1 MELTKDEL
9 FRIRYNEYTN
19 TLEIGKKKNK
29 LMAWIK
35 KNKLFSIILGL
46 TAVFIFTDIFLLFH
60 FMSLLSMI

>member
-35 KNKLFSIILGL
+35 KNKLFSVILGL
-46 TAVFIFTDIFLLFH
+46 TAVFILTDIFLLFH

>member
-35 KNKLFSIILGL
+35 KNKLFSVILGL
-46 TAVFIFTDIFLLFH
+46 TAVFILTDIFLLFY

>member
-35 KNKLFSIILGL
+35 KNKLFSVILGL
-46 TAVFIFTDIFLLFH
+46 TAIFIFTDIFLLFH

>member
-35 KNKLFSIILGL
+35 KNKLFSVILGL

>member
-19 TLEIGKKKNK
+19 TLEIKKKKNK

>member
-29 LMAWIK
+29 FMAWIK
-35 KNKLFSIILGL
+35 KNKLFSVILGL

>member
-35 KNKLFSIILGL
+35 KNKLFSVILGL
-46 TAVFIFTDIFLLFH
+46 TAVFIFTDIFLLFY

>member
-9 FRIRYNEYTN
+9 FRILYNEYTN

-35 KNKLFSIILGL
+35 KNKLFSVILGL

>member
-29 LMAWIK
+29 GMAWIK

-46 TAVFIFTDIFLLFH
+46 TAVFILTDVFLLFH

>member
-35 KNKLFSIILGL
+35 RNKLFSVILGL

>member
-9 FRIRYNEYTN
+9 YRIRYNEYTN
-19 TLEIGKKKNK
+19 TLEIGKKQNK
-29 LMAWIK
+29 GIAWIK

-46 TAVFIFTDIFLLFH
+46 TAVFILTDFFLLFH